1 MNSITL
7 SLYSSLVGDLF
18 SVTLN
23 HVVALGA
30 ANVRA
35 NSSNTLSI
43 SKKSTTRSPYP
54 CTSNRAY
61 EITVSYP
68 KSAFGVIRINSSKGV
83 HIYILNLNGGL
94 SPSLSSSSALLWI
107 YFLVAIGVAL
117 QVGAANWDIIWHG
130 VVNVESFFTPP
141 HTALYSGVGLSLITT
156 VVGIVASLRGKT
168 SLRCPVLIYRSIP
181 NPLKLVILGCLVE
194 VFSGQFDNWW
204 HTNFGFDGLLSPPH
218 LMLIS
223 GMLISIIGALIG
235 THLFESRKK
244 FKIISEMICYGILWM
259 ITINFVF
266 MFTLPFSDG
275 QYFDFNPS
283 PTAALILGST
293 LPSIFTAVIFY
304 SLQSIQFPFR
314 MTVVTATVMTIQSFA
329 TITSNNYF
337 ASLLPLYLLNILIPI
352 SLDVISIFTQ
362 NAKNVSTK
370 FNDHKRIIFSVAI
383 SFFFVTMYFPWTVNM
398 FKSFFGID
406 LITFE
411 SVLIFEQLLLKF
423 IVPILMPVSFVSAYL
438 GLLIWKKLYEHSKLT
453 KLFKVVVE

>member
-1 MNSITL
+1 M
-7 SLYSSLVGDLF
+7 
-18 SVTLN
+18 
-23 HVVALGA
+23 
-30 ANVRA
+30 
-35 NSSNTLSI
+35 
-43 SKKSTTRSPYP
+43 
-54 CTSNRAY
+54 
-61 EITVSYP
+61 
-68 KSAFGVIRINSSKGV
+68 
-83 HIYILNLNGGL
+83 NLNGEL

-107 YFLVAIGVAL
+107 YFLVALGVAL

-141 HTALYSGVGLSLITT
+141 HTVLYSGVGLSLIAT
-156 VVGIVASLRGKT
+156 VVGILVSIRRRASLT
-168 SLRCPVLIYRSIP
+168 SLFSMYRSIP
-181 NPLKLVILGCLVE
+181 NPLKLIALGCLVE

-235 THLFESRKK
+235 THLFESCKK
-244 FKIISEMICYGILWM
+244 FKIMSELICYGILWM

-275 QYFDFNPS
+275 QYFNFNPS
-283 PTAALILGST
+283 PTVALILGST

-304 SLQSIQFPFR
+304 SLQNIQFPFR
-314 MTVVTATVMTIQSFA
+314 MTVVTATLMTIQSCA

-337 ASLLPLYLLNILIPI
+337 ANLLPLYLVNILIPI

-362 NAKNVSTK
+362 SNNNISDK

-383 SFFFVTMYFPWTVNM
+383 SFFFVTMYFPWSVNM

-411 SVLIFEQLLLKF
+411 SVLIFEQLLWNF

-438 GLLIWKKLYEHSKLT
+438 GLLIWKKLYDQSRLT
-453 KLFKVVVE
+453 NMFKVIVE

>member
-1 MNSITL
+1 
-7 SLYSSLVGDLF
+7 
-18 SVTLN
+18 
-23 HVVALGA
+23 
-30 ANVRA
+30 
-35 NSSNTLSI
+35 
-43 SKKSTTRSPYP
+43 
-54 CTSNRAY
+54 
-61 EITVSYP
+61 
-68 KSAFGVIRINSSKGV
+68 VIRLNLSKDIDV
-83 HIYILNLNGGL
+83 YILNLNGKLSL
-94 SPSLSSSSALLWI
+94 SPSSSSALLWI
-107 YFLVAIGVAL
+107 YFLIALGVAL

-141 HTALYSGVGLSLITT
+141 HTVLYSGVGLSLITT
-156 VVGIVASLRGKT
+156 VVGLIVSIRQKT
-168 SLRCPVLIYRSIP
+168 SLRCPFSIYRNIP
-181 NPLKLVILGCLVE
+181 NPLKLIALGCLVE

-223 GMLISIIGALIG
+223 GMLISIIGALVG
-235 THLFESRKK
+235 THLLVSSKK
-244 FKIISEMICYGILWM
+244 FKIMSEMICYGILWM
-259 ITINFVF
+259 VTINFVF

-293 LPSIFTAVIFY
+293 LPSVFTAVIFY
-304 SLQSIQFPFR
+304 SLQNIQFPFR
-314 MTVVTATVMTIQSFA
+314 MTVVAATLMTIQSSA

-337 ASLLPLYLLNILIPI
+337 ASLFPFYLMNILIPL

-362 NAKNVSTK
+362 NSKKVPTK

-383 SFFFVTMYFPWTVNM
+383 SFFFVTMYFPWSVNM

-411 SVLIFEQLLLKF
+411 SVLIFEQLLWKF

-438 GLLIWKKLYEHSKLT
+438 GLLIWTRMYEHSKLT
-453 KLFKVVVE
+453 NMFKVVVK

>member
-1 MNSITL
+1 
-7 SLYSSLVGDLF
+7 
-18 SVTLN
+18 
-23 HVVALGA
+23 
-30 ANVRA
+30 
-35 NSSNTLSI
+35 
-43 SKKSTTRSPYP
+43 
-54 CTSNRAY
+54 
-61 EITVSYP
+61 
-68 KSAFGVIRINSSKGV
+68 VIRLNLSKDIDV
-83 HIYILNLNGGL
+83 YILNLNGKLSL
-94 SPSLSSSSALLWI
+94 SPSSSSALLWI
-107 YFLVAIGVAL
+107 YFLIALGVAL

-141 HTALYSGVGLSLITT
+141 HTVLYSGVGLSLITT
-156 VVGIVASLRGKT
+156 VVGLIVSIRQKT
-168 SLRCPVLIYRSIP
+168 SLRCPFSIYRSIP
-181 NPLKLVILGCLVE
+181 NPLKLIALGCLVE

-223 GMLISIIGALIG
+223 GMLISIIGALVG
-235 THLFESRKK
+235 THLLVSSKK
-244 FKIISEMICYGILWM
+244 FKIMSEMICYGILWM

-293 LPSIFTAVIFY
+293 LPSVFTAVIFY
-304 SLQSIQFPFR
+304 SLQNIQFPFR
-314 MTVVTATVMTIQSFA
+314 MTVVAATLMTIQSSA

-337 ASLLPLYLLNILIPI
+337 ASLFPFYLMNILIPL

-362 NAKNVSTK
+362 NSKKVPTK

-383 SFFFVTMYFPWTVNM
+383 SFFFVTMYFPWSVNM

-411 SVLIFEQLLLKF
+411 SVLIFEQLLWKF

-438 GLLIWKKLYEHSKLT
+438 GLLIWTRMYEHSKLT
-453 KLFKVVVE
+453 NMFKVVVK